1 MHIGYFNKQ
10 MNPAEFSANLLSQ
23 KYREAFLKLKRQVNT
38 EFIGIKSA
46 SAKFSSTNRLANS
59 IFPSDQMGYPGFIS
73 DIK

>member
-1 MHIGYFNKQ
+1 

-23 KYREAFLKLKRQVNT
+23 KYREAFSKIEATSNT

-46 SAKFSSTNRLANS
+46 SAKFSSTNRLANG